1 MFGIRIFGFSRLLG
15 KPKDWNDEEGSCSSL
30 AIRDIDTTSG
40 PGMESAWEPTPE
52 ELAKLNRGAPVILG
66 VLGTVHPPVWL
77 RVGEPPN
84 EGD

>member
-40 PGMESAWEPTPE
+40 P
-52 ELAKLNRGAPVILG
+52 R
-66 VLGTVHPPVWL
+66 
-77 RVGEPPN
+77 
-84 EGD
+84 